1 MKDALPQTIYLKDYQ
16 VSPFLVDTTDLVFD
30 LGEEQTRVTSS
41 LQVRRNPD
49 STDKTGALELN
60 SKGQV
65 QLQWI
70 AVNGQRLDS
79 SAYSL
84 SDDLLILPNLPDSCE
99 ISTEVLIQPQLN
111 TSMMGLYRSR
121 TMYCTQCEAEG
132 FRRITYFPDRPDI
145 MSVFTVK
152 IVADKAKY
160 PVLLSNGNAIERA
173 DLDGGRHTVTW
184 HDPFKKPSHL
194 FALVAGTLSVVEDSF
209 TTMSGRE
216 IPLQI
221 FVEE

>member
-132 FRRITYFPDRPDI
+132 YRKITFGLDRPDVL
-145 MSVFTVK
+145 STYTVTLS
-152 IVADKAKY
+152 ADKASC
-160 PVLLSNGNAIERA
+160 PVLL
-173 DLDGGRHTVTW
+173 
-184 HDPFKKPSHL
+184 
-194 FALVAGTLSVVEDSF
+194 
-209 TTMSGRE
+209 
-216 IPLQI
+216 
-221 FVEE
+221 

>member
-16 VSPFLVDTTDLVFD
+16 VSPFLVDTTDLLFD
-30 LGEEQTRVTSS
+30 LGDEQTRVTTKFA
-41 LQVRRNPD
+41 VRRNPD
-49 STDKTGALELN
+49 SSDKTGVLELN
-60 SKGQV
+60 SKGDV

-70 AVNGQRLDS
+70 AVDGQRLDS

-84 SDDLLILPNLPDSCE
+84 SDNLLSLANLPDSCV

-145 MSVFTVK
+145 M
-152 IVADKAKY
+152 
-160 PVLLSNGNAIERA
+160 
-173 DLDGGRHTVTW
+173 
-184 HDPFKKPSHL
+184 
-194 FALVAGTLSVVEDSF
+194 
-209 TTMSGRE
+209 
-216 IPLQI
+216 
-221 FVEE
+221 